1 MRLAQDSGTRG
12 TVSTCELLRI
22 LDCVAARLA
31 SPLTPGEIAALVG
44 ARAREALGAQAVAV
58 LVALPERRRLVLAFD
73 AGLSDAA
80 RRSVSRLEHLAH
92 RGRPLYLHGLRR
104 TAPDGLA
111 ALGDSLAV
119 VPIVR
124 DERALGV
131 VMLGWSTT
139 CDFPVEVRAFLG
151 VLATEC
157 GLALE
162 VRRLAAS
169 PPAVGDLRLDLG
181 HQRAL
186 IAGRPVHLTPSEL
199 RLLSLLAEQ
208 PGRARTR
215 REIVEHLWETDPV
228 GGERMCDTHVRN
240 LRLKIER
247 DPSRPDRLLTVR
259 GIGYALHAG

>member
-1 MRLAQDSGTRG
+1 M
-12 TVSTCELLRI
+12 
-22 LDCVAARLA
+22 
-31 SPLTPGEIAALVG
+31 
-44 ARAREALGAQAVAV
+44 EALGAQAAAV
-58 LVALPERRRLVLAFD
+58 LIAAPARRLVLAFD

-80 RRSVSRLEHLAH
+80 QRYVSRLEMASPS
-92 RGRPLYLHGLRR
+92 GRPVYLHDLRDK
-104 TAPDGLA
+104 PSDGPAAMGAALA
-111 ALGDSLAV
+111 A

-124 DERALGV
+124 DGRALGL

-157 GLALE
+157 ALALE
-162 VRRLAAS
+162 VGRLAAS
-169 PPAVGDLRLDLG
+169 PPGVGDLRLDLE

-199 RLLSLLAEQ
+199 RLLSLLAEE

-215 REIVEHLWETDPV
+215 REIVEHLWEAEPV